1 MTSIPAWSIGI
12 TTFGRIWVHYTFI
25 IYGPS
30 YMKTIL
36 GFSIQKVCFFDIF
49 FFTPGI
55 KIKITLIINNNI
67 ATYRMDL

>member
-1 MTSIPAWSIGI
+1 MLQDLKVPWCSIMTSIPAWSIGI

-36 GFSIQKVCFFDIF
+36 GFNIEKVCIVIKYFFHDF
-49 FFTPGI
+49 
-55 KIKITLIINNNI
+55 KIK
-67 ATYRMDL
+67 